1 MRVEDN
7 PVILVSGRR
16 SPPSKIGGHHRLAPD
31 PVPLIDLDRM
41 PLIDLADEHQAA
53 REETWFCLEWETG
66 NLAMHMVERDLG
78 RGGAL
83 RP

>member
-1 MRVEDN
+1 
-7 PVILVSGRR
+7 
-16 SPPSKIGGHHRLAPD
+16 
-31 PVPLIDLDRM
+31 VPLIDLDRM

-83 RP
+83 DERVYEQIVQPQRG

>member
-1 MRVEDN
+1 
-7 PVILVSGRR
+7 
-16 SPPSKIGGHHRLAPD
+16 
-31 PVPLIDLDRM
+31 VPLIDLDRM